1 MTLPCPASPPPAP
14 RGRRIALVCDWFL
27 PRVGGI
33 ELHLLDLAQ
42 QLRLEG
48 HHVEIL
54 TPTPGPGVVDG
65 VPVRRLEVSRAPWL
79 GFAISPS
86 LVGVIR
92 QALTAMSAD
101 LVHTHIS
108 IVAPTGW
115 AGGRAA
121 VQLRLPCIAT
131 FHSLPTGPVPPA
143 LSLLDLL
150 WGWKSWPVHFT
161 AVSGLVAHGLS
172 PLRGGR
178 GIAVLPNAVDPAEWL
193 VLPGAPASSRGGNHA
208 VAPPPGQGIHLVS
221 VMRLNPRKRP
231 LSLVRMAARIRMELP
246 DIPFQWT
253 VAGDGPERGRMEAL
267 AKRLGVRE
275 FFQLQ
280 GFLPREGVR
289 DLLATGDVFVL
300 PAVLES
306 FGIAALQ
313 ARAAGLPVIARKEG
327 GVGGFVRHGV
337 DGALVSSDDEMA
349 STLVEWIR
357 EPHQLR
363 ALRGAP
369 EIRHRWTRVLPLYA
383 EARRAADALAA
394 GEAPSVAG
402 SGRDAPAPEPEEG
415 GVAVGSRPRTAL
427 QPSRSHPPPTTGT
440 R

>member
-1 MTLPCPASPPPAP
+1 MTLPRRPTSQP
-14 RGRRIALVCDWFL
+14 RATRCRRIALVCDWFL

-42 QLRLEG
+42 QLRREG

-54 TPTPGPGVVDG
+54 TPTPGPGMVDG
-65 VPVRRLEVSRAPWL
+65 VPVRRLQVRRAAGL
-79 GFAISPS
+79 GFAISPA

-92 QALTAMSAD
+92 QALAAMAAD

-121 VQLRLPCIAT
+121 VQLRIPCIAT
-131 FHSLPTGPVPPA
+131 FHSLPTGPVPLA

-150 WGWKSWPVHFT
+150 WGWRRWPVHWT
-161 AVSGLVAHGLS
+161 AVSGLVARSFS
-172 PLRGGR
+172 PLLGGR
-178 GIAVLPNAVDPAEWL
+178 GIAVLPNAVDPAEWQ
-193 VLPGAPASSRGGNHA
+193 VPAGTPAASAMRNEALPSPARG
-208 VAPPPGQGIHLVS
+208 VHLVS
-221 VMRLNPRKRP
+221 VMRLSPRKRP
-231 LSLVRMAARIRMELP
+231 LSLVRMAARIRWELP
-246 DIPFQWT
+246 DTPFRWT

-267 AKRLGVRE
+267 AERLGVRDL
-275 FFQLQ
+275 FHVR
-280 GFLPREGVR
+280 GFLPREEVR
-289 DLLATGDVFVL
+289 DLLAGGDVFVL

-313 ARAAGLPVIARKEG
+313 ARAAGLPVVARREG

-337 DGALVSSDDEMA
+337 DGALASSDEEMA
-349 STLVEWIR
+349 SILVEWIGQ
-357 EPHQLR
+357 PHRLA
-363 ALRGAP
+363 ALGGIA
-369 EIRHRWTRVLPLYA
+369 EIRHSWTRVLPLYG
-383 EARRAADALAA
+383 EARRIAEVLASGGGSA
-394 GEAPSVAG
+394 ESG
-402 SGRDAPAPEPEEG
+402 SGRDISASDREEDER
-415 GVAVGSRPRTAL
+415 VGPRPRNAL

>member
-1 MTLPCPASPPPAP
+1 MTLPPRRASAP
-14 RGRRIALVCDWFL
+14 RSPGGRRIALVCDWFL

-42 QLRLEG
+42 QLRREG

-54 TPTPGPGVVDG
+54 TPTPGPGMVDG
-65 VPVRRLEVSRAPWL
+65 VPVRRLQVRRAPGF
-79 GFAISPS
+79 GFAISPA
-86 LVGVIR
+86 LVGVLR
-92 QALTAMSAD
+92 EALSAMAAD

-150 WGWKSWPVHFT
+150 WGWKRWPVHWT
-161 AVSGLVAHGLS
+161 AVSGLVARSLS
-172 PLRGGR
+172 PLLGGR
-178 GIAVLPNAVDPAEWL
+178 GIAVLPNAVDPAEWR
-193 VLPGAPASSRGGNHA
+193 VPPGAPSAETRGNGA
-208 VAPPPGQGIHLVS
+208 LPSPRRGVHLVS

-231 LSLVRMAARIRMELP
+231 LSLVRMAARIRSELG
-246 DIPFQWT
+246 DTPFRWT

-267 AKRLGVRE
+267 AERLGVRE
-275 FFQLQ
+275 LFHVR
-280 GFLPREGVR
+280 GFLPREEVR
-289 DLLATGDVFVL
+289 DLLAAGDVFVL

-313 ARAAGLPVIARKEG
+313 ARAAGLPVVARREG

-337 DGALVSSDDEMA
+337 DGALASSDEEMA
-349 STLVEWIR
+349 SILVEWMR
-357 EPHQLR
+357 DPHRL
-363 ALRGAP
+363 AAMGGAS
-369 EIRHRWTRVLPLYA
+369 EIRHSWTRLLPLYG
-383 EARRAADALAA
+383 EARRAADVLAA

-402 SGRDAPAPEPEEG
+402 AGRGMSASDPEED
-415 GVAVGSRPRTAL
+415 VRVGPRPRNAL